1 MWVGLDH
8 GAGLNRF
15 KDGPKNLFPRQ
26 PGLFDAAIRV
36 IHEDRQGTLW
46 IGTSRGLNT
55 YKNGK
60 FEGYTMA
67 NGLAGN
73 SVWAL
78 LEDNA
83 GQVWIGTD
91 GGLSRWQE
99 GQFANFTTREGL
111 SHNSVNALY
120 QDREHTLWI
129 GTRGGGL
136 NRYQAG
142 KFTAYTTRQGLFSD
156 EIYEIVEDD
165 FGCFWMSCRK
175 GIFRVRKKDL
185 DDLDRQAIQVIPCA
199 AFGRVDGLPS
209 IQCNGVAKPAGLK
222 ARDGR
227 LWFPTIRGVVA
238 VEPGIKINEKP
249 PPVYIEEVLADGG
262 SLRPDSLAASEL
274 LNLSVPPGRGGL
286 EIHYTALSFQAPRK
300 NRFKYLLEG
309 VDSGWVDA
317 GARRSA
323 TYNNLSPGKYR
334 FLVAACN
341 NDGVWNDAGATLSL
355 VLLPHYWQTWWFKL
369 LLGAVAVLVLT
380 LLYRSRVTRLREIE
394 GLRIGIAAN
403 LHDDVGARLTKV
415 AMVTELVDRETQDA
429 HPNKP
434 HIRNIF
440 KTVREITQA
449 MDEIVWT
456 INPKNDTLDNLA
468 TYILQYAQDYFQD
481 TGISCRLDVPA
492 QLPDRPITTETRHNL
507 FMSVKEALN
516 NILKHSRA
524 TEAGIGLG
532 VTDGRMTI
540 TITDNG
546 RGFVIDQVRA
556 KGNGLGNMEQRLARI
571 GGRLVL
577 DSEPGGGT
585 RIRMEA

>member
-1 MWVGLDH
+1 
-8 GAGLNRF
+8 
-15 KDGPKNLFPRQ
+15 
-26 PGLFDAAIRV
+26 
-36 IHEDRQGTLW
+36 
-46 IGTSRGLNT
+46 
-55 YKNGK
+55 
-60 FEGYTMA
+60 
-67 NGLAGN
+67 
-73 SVWAL
+73 
-78 LEDNA
+78 
-83 GQVWIGTD
+83 
-91 GGLSRWQE
+91 
-99 GQFANFTTREGL
+99 
-111 SHNSVNALY
+111 
-120 QDREHTLWI
+120 
-129 GTRGGGL
+129 
-136 NRYQAG
+136 
-142 KFTAYTTRQGLFSD
+142 
-156 EIYEIVEDD
+156 
-165 FGCFWMSCRK
+165 
-175 GIFRVRKKDL
+175 
-185 DDLDRQAIQVIPCA
+185 
-199 AFGRVDGLPS
+199 
-209 IQCNGVAKPAGLK
+209 
-222 ARDGR
+222 
-227 LWFPTIRGVVA
+227 
-238 VEPGIKINEKP
+238 
-249 PPVYIEEVLADGG
+249 
-262 SLRPDSLAASEL
+262 
-274 LNLSVPPGRGGL
+274 L

-369 LLGAVAVLVLT
+369 LLGAVAVFVLT